1 MAGGAM
7 RRSSHVPIVSR
18 SAQASPDVRLTQ
30 TIKHR
35 NEHGK
40 LLSIEIRAA
49 IGEVIPEPATVH
61 IERVN
66 GALRDRL
73 NALTRKTHAFAKR
86 DATWDALVSLQLFE
100 HNWIRPHRALRL
112 LRSTEPRRYL
122 PHTPAMALG
131 LTAHP
136 WSWIS
141 FLTTSLSTTSK

>member
-1 MAGGAM
+1 MSMPSGSPAGSGPPAA
-7 RRSSHVPIVSR
+7 RYALNLPLSSTP
-18 SAQASPDVRLTQ
+18 
-30 TIKHR
+30 
-35 NEHGK
+35 
-40 LLSIEIRAA
+40 
-49 IGEVIPEPATVH
+49 
-61 IERVN
+61 RVN

-112 LRSTEPRRYL
+112 LMSTEPRRYL
-122 PHTPAMALG
+122 PHTPAMPLAL
-131 LTAHP
+131 TVHP